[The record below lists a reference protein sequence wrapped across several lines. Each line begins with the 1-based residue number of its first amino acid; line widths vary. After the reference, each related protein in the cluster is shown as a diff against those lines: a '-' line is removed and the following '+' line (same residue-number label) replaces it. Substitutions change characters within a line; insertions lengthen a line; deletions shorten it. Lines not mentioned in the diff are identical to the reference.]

1 MKYNQ
6 SKHYF
11 QRCKF
16 SVKKVAVFET
26 NELQNALPNLWI
38 ASKILLT
45 IPVTVAAC
53 EHNFSKLKL
62 IKTHLRSSM
71 SKECLNS
78 LALLSTENATAQK
91 VDMSESIKRFAN
103 TKARKWNF

>member
-11 QRCKF
+11 QRCQF
-16 SVKKVAVFET
+16 SVKNVAVFET

-38 ASKILLT
+38 ASRILLT

-53 EHNFSKLKL
+53 EHSFSKLEV
-62 IKTHLRSSM
+62 IKTYLRSSI
-71 SKECLNS
+71 SNERLNS
-78 LALLSTENATAQK
+78 LVLLSIKNATAQK
-91 VDMSESIKRFAN
+91 VDILESIKRFADM
-103 TKARKWNF
+103 KARKWNF